1 VSSSVDVLLIEV
13 NELDGKLF
21 KLLLE
26 GHLGLSIHHSKDAE
40 DALLWLKGNRPRLI
54 HSDVMMSD
62 PSGWEVVKRL
72 KQRPDTREIPIV
84 VVTAGAF
91 VANETS
97 EIVQLVEAQLPKPIT
112 AHDYC
117 IAPILQQRT

>member
-1 VSSSVDVLLIEV
+1 MDVLLIED

-26 GHLGLSIHHSKDAE
+26 DHLGLKVRHTKDAL

-54 HSDVMMSD
+54 HSDVMMPD
-62 PSGWEVVKRL
+62 LSGWEVVKQL
-72 KQRPDTREIPIV
+72 KQQPETREIPIV

-91 VANETS
+91 IANETS
-97 EIVQLVEAQLPKPIT
+97 EIVQLVEAQLPKPIS
-112 AHDYC
+112 ADDYLRC
-117 IAPILQQRT
+117 IASILSRWK